1 MDPPKVTHQLEN
13 TPNKSSPSTKKPKM
27 SNCSPTACSSRMET
41 NDVAETPGQYDS
53 NMAAPLHGAEPTGNT
68 RRSLDLSSEAPPVW
82 FVTFFKD
89 FESRFDSRI
98 EALLDKKLKDI
109 SLKVSDHEE
118 KMNNIEFEV
127 GALKDSVKQLEREK
141 EILVNKLDDLEN
153 RGRRKNL
160 VLFGI
165 AESSNP
171 TTEDCMKTVTQFLQ
185 YADVPEADLSK
196 IERCHRT
203 PTHQPVGKDGTHF
216 KQARRI
222 HVAFSTFVTKERV
235 RKACI
240 KKLKRTSSMYHDL
253 KVFVAEDLSQ
263 RVLQL
268 RRKKQEKFKRV
279 KDEGKRPFF
288 AYPDKIRYIDQTSGK
303 VVSVD

>member
-13 TPNKSSPSTKKPKM
+13 TPNKSSPSAKKPKM

-127 GALKDSVKQLEREK
+127 GALKDSVKQLEKEK

-171 TTEDCMKTVTQFLQ
+171 TAEDCMKTVTQFLQ
-185 YADVPEADLSK
+185 YAEVPEADLSK

-203 PTHQPVGKDGTHF
+203 PTHQPVGKDATHS
-216 KQARRI
+216 KQPRRI

-240 KKLKRTSSMYHDL
+240 TKLKQTNSMYHDL

-268 RRKKQEKFKRV
+268 RRKKQEKFKRL

-288 AYPDKIRYIDQTSGK
+288 AYPDKIRYRDQTSRK

>member
-13 TPNKSSPSTKKPKM
+13 TPNKSSPSAKKPKM

-127 GALKDSVKQLEREK
+127 GALKDSVKQLEKEK

-171 TTEDCMKTVTQFLQ
+171 TAEDCMKTVTQFLQ
-185 YADVPEADLSK
+185 YAEVPEADLSK
-196 IERCHRT
+196 IEKCHRT
-203 PTHQPVGKDGTHF
+203 PTHQPVGKDATHS
-216 KQARRI
+216 KQPRRI

-240 KKLKRTSSMYHDL
+240 TKLKQTSSMYHDL

-268 RRKKQEKFKRV
+268 RRKKQEKFKRL

-288 AYPDKIRYIDQTSGK
+288 AYPDKIRYRDQTSGK